1 MKYAEV
7 YKILEKIYLNKAYS
21 NIELQKECGEDK
33 QVFKTVKGVLE
44 NEFRINRVLFELIE
58 KKPKNK
64 ILIILKI
71 AVYLLCFDENSKN
84 YAVVNE
90 AVNFAKSI
98 GKGEVC
104 GFINAVLKKASEFKL
119 PPQFK
124 NLTEEIS
131 YKGNIPEYLAEIY
144 LNNYGK
150 SNTELCFENK
160 PKKYH
165 ILVNGIKWSKEEFEN
180 FLKINKID
188 FTSSCAGG
196 YIIENNEKLSQLFN
210 EGKITYISLCSAL
223 IANECEKET
232 LDLCSAPGGKS
243 IAATLNGCNVTVCDI
258 HSHRLKLIDSYFKRM
273 SLEYKEKF
281 LNDATVRKDEFA
293 EKFDTVLLDVPC
305 TGFGVSDIRPDILL
319 NRKKEDIY
327 TLSKLQSAIL
337 NTSCGY
343 VKKGGALIYSTC
355 TVTKEENSF
364 QIKKFLETYD
374 NFVLERCKTKG
385 DIFDFGEQYLPIRE
399 GFGGFFSAK
408 LRRIK

>member
-71 AVYLLCFDENSKN
+71 AVYLLCFDENSKK

-98 GKGEVC
+98 GKSNVC
-104 GFINAVLKKASEFKL
+104 GFINAVLKKASELKL
-119 PPQFK
+119 PPDFK
-124 NLTEEIS
+124 NIAEEIS

-150 SNTELCFENK
+150 SITELCFEK
-160 PKKYH
+160 KQKKYH
-165 ILVNGIKWSKEEFEN
+165 IIVNGIKWSREEFEK
-180 FLKINKID
+180 FLKVNEIN
-188 FTSSCAGG
+188 FTLSCSGG
-196 YIIENNEKLSQLFN
+196 YLTANNEKLSRLFN
-210 EGKITYISLCSAL
+210 EGKITYISLCSSL
-223 IANECEKET
+223 IANECEKNT

-243 IAATLNGCNVTVCDI
+243 IATTLNGCNVTVCDV

-273 SLEYKEKF
+273 GIEYNEIF

-319 NRKKEDIY
+319 NRKKEDID
-327 TLSKLQSAIL
+327 TLSKLQSVIL
-337 NTSCGY
+337 DTSCGY
-343 VKKGGALIYSTC
+343 VKKDGALIYSTC
-355 TVTKEENSF
+355 TITKEENSL
-364 QIKKFLETYD
+364 QIKNFLETHD
-374 NFVLERCKTKG
+374 NFVLERCKTEG

-399 GFGGFFSAK
+399 GFGGFFLAK